1 MAYTNI
7 DDPSAHF
14 QTALYTGNGNATNA
28 ITNDGNSDLQPDFV
42 WVKRREGASDHVL
55 QDSSR
60 GFTATTKLASSSNQH
75 ENDTS
80 SGGSYG
86 VTDPQ
91 WGYVSSASSDGFN
104 ANVGTGTGDQV
115 NKTSSTYVGWQWK
128 ANGGT
133 TASNTDGNITSTVQA
148 NTTAGF
154 SIVTWTGN
162 GSDNQT
168 IGHGLG
174 VQPTWW
180 VVKRRDSTGSWVVG
194 SSLGFWGGTSN
205 YMLWNATQANSDNVN
220 NIWGDSPSTTTTIR
234 VKNDAELNA
243 NNGTYVAYVFAN
255 KQGFSKCG
263 SYEGNSNANGPF
275 IYTGFKPALV
285 ILKPNDI
292 AEQWVMHDSKR
303 DPFNKT
309 YHYLFING
317 AEAEAS
323 GGTHHIDLLSNGFK
337 IRTSNNNWNPSST
350 VAYFAFAE
358 NPFTTST
365 GIPTTAR

>member
-7 DDPSAHF
+7 DDPSAYFH
-14 QTALYTGNGNATNA
+14 TLLWTGNGADDRA
-28 ITNDGNSDLQPDFV
+28 LTNDANAGNFKPDWV
-42 WVKRREGASDHVL
+42 WVKARSAAEWHNVY
-55 QDSSR
+55 DSSR
-60 GFTATTKLASSSNQH
+60 GANKGIYP
-75 ENDTS
+75 NDTYLEESLSQTFESFDTNGFTVSYNSAYS
-80 SGGSYG
+80 S
-86 VTDPQ
+86 VFT
-91 WGYVSSASSDGFN
+91 
-104 ANVGTGTGDQV
+104 
-115 NKTSSTYVGWQWK
+115 NKNSTTYVAWQWK

-133 TASNTDGNITSTVQA
+133 TSSNSDGNITSTVQA

-174 VQPTWW
+174 VKPTWW
-180 VVKRRDSTGSWVVG
+180 VVKRRDSAGSWVVG

-205 YMLWNATQANSDNVN
+205 YMLLNGTQANSDNVN
-220 NIWGDSPSTTTTIR
+220 NIWGDSPPNTTTIR

-275 IYTGFKPALV
+275 IYTGFKPAFV
-285 ILKPNDI
+285 MLKPADV
-292 AEQWVMHDSKR
+292 AEQWVMHDGAR
-303 DPFNKT
+303 DPGNKA
-309 YHYLFING
+309 YHYLFANG
-317 AEAEAS
+317 SEAEAS
-323 GGTHHIDLLSNGFK
+323 GGTHGIDLLSNGFK
-337 IRTSNNNWNPSST
+337 IRTNNANWNASST
-350 VAYFAFAE
+350 VTYMAFAE
-358 NPFTTST
+358 NPFVTST